1 MEQSKGNV
9 EIFHSKSFQ
18 TCKVVENEEKLKGLL
33 DFYTKKKARLKV
45 QVIETLLFILRQLLA
60 ESSSTDTRGKGFLHF
75 EEAYGLF
82 ISFFDKHITKQQF
95 RDYIL
100 NEEYG
105 LRVCII
111 ATIHSTRYEF
121 YIYKN
126 FTYIRKILVWLRSQ
140 GVHY

>member
-1 MEQSKGNV
+1 M
-9 EIFHSKSFQ
+9 
-18 TCKVVENEEKLKGLL
+18 
-33 DFYTKKKARLKV
+33 KKKARFKV
-45 QVIETLLFILRQLLA
+45 QVIEALLFILRLLLA
-60 ESSSTDTRGKGFLHF
+60 DSSCTDTRGKGFLYF

-105 LRVCII
+105 LRVCT
-111 ATIHSTRYEF
+111 ATIYSTRYEF

-126 FTYIRKILVWLRSQ
+126 FIYIRKILVWLRSK

>member
-9 EIFHSKSFQ
+9 EIFQSKSFQ
-18 TCKVVENEEKLKGLL
+18 TCKVIGNEEKLKGLL

-45 QVIETLLFILRQLLA
+45 QGIEALLFILRQLLG

-105 LRVCII
+105 LRVCI
-111 ATIHSTRYEF
+111 ATIYSTRYEF

-126 FTYIRKILVWLRSQ
+126 FIYIRKILVWLRSQ